1 MINKYQG
8 CLLGLA
14 IGDALGAPVEFL
26 TLQETPALR
35 DVASFGRNVV
45 YAGTVKQNSC
55 RIKNRE
61 VGS

>member
-26 TLQETPALR
+26 TSQEIKKYYGNK
-35 DVASFGRNVV
+35 DGVAPGNNGHFGKKR
-45 YAGTVKQNSC
+45 YSK
-55 RIKNRE
+55 RIC
-61 VGS
+61 VHQ